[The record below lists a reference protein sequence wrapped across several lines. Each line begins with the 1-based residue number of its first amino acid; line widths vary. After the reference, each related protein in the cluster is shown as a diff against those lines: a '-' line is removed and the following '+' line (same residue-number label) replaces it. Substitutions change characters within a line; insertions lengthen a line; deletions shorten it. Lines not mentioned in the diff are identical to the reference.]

1 MPLSLKWGHCAQ
13 RFFHA
18 GASATGAKIQRTM
31 LQTENQDQQKP
42 PIKTE
47 PKIPGTYDPSN
58 RLADNDR
65 LQLQLQCAFAK
76 PARQRERER
85 QWARWSYVWMHDR
98 IWHDLTCL
106 KCFSNLHG
114 STTLDGK
121 TFSSQLRH
129 ELLDQKYTEHSC
141 LHSTGSP
148 TKSEAY
154 FDLFDNVF

>member
-1 MPLSLKWGHCAQ
+1 
-13 RFFHA
+13 
-18 GASATGAKIQRTM
+18 M

-85 QWARWSYVWMHDR
+85 DSE
-98 IWHDLTCL
+98 
-106 KCFSNLHG
+106 
-114 STTLDGK
+114 LD
-121 TFSSQLRH
+121 
-129 ELLDQKYTEHSC
+129 EAM
-141 LHSTGSP
+141 
-148 TKSEAY
+148 SECMIE
-154 FDLFDNVF
+154 FDMI

>member
-1 MPLSLKWGHCAQ
+1 MRPLC
-13 RFFHA
+13 
-18 GASATGAKIQRTM
+18 AKIFPRWCQCNWCKNSAYHASDGKSRPTKASCKASC
-31 LQTENQDQQKP
+31 TEKCLERMTRRIDSQIMTDCNSSFSALL
-42 PIKTE
+42 
-47 PKIPGTYDPSN
+47 PS
-58 RLADNDR
+58 LLD
-65 LQLQLQCAFAK
+65 
-76 PARQRERER
+76 RERER
-85 QWARWSYVWMHDR
+85 VWARWSYVWMHDR

-154 FDLFDNVF
+154 FDLFDNLF